1 MGRGRCWGIGHL
13 SRRTL
18 IVLPR
23 VRTPS
28 FPADPTSWLAPLRP
42 DASPRLL
49 NSSHWKPAI
58 KGKLQHSRACL
69 EVGSVCLPRV
79 GQDMAGPS
87 STAACLVARRFNTA
101 LQFIYPSGLLLRP
114 ATDVGLGTLK
124 AGRRDIPRGQQQ
136 VRSVRI
142 RTMNR
147 ESSTLDKA
155 SFYLQRL

>member
-1 MGRGRCWGIGHL
+1 MSACPGLGRIWQ
-13 SRRTL
+13 
-18 IVLPR
+18 VP
-23 VRTPS
+23 V
-28 FPADPTSWLAPLRP
+28 APLP
-42 DASPRLL
+42 V
-49 NSSHWKPAI
+49 WY
-58 KGKLQHSRACL
+58 
-69 EVGSVCLPRV
+69 
-79 GQDMAGPS
+79 
-87 STAACLVARRFNTA
+87 CLVARRFNSA
-101 LQFIYPSGLLLRP
+101 LQFIYTSGLLLRP